1 MNRTNHH
8 RKQIPKPSRVKK
20 RSDRPFQTRPPGKK
34 FKLRLEPALIPFA
47 LRLLWR
53 ARRTVI
59 VDEMHEMS
67 AKKVRK

>member
-1 MNRTNHH
+1 
-8 RKQIPKPSRVKK
+8 VKK